1 MTNRWQNR
9 PEGSEWGDHGAD
21 DELGR
26 VNLITPEKVLQGVA
40 EVREGRTFALSLP
53 LDYPGGNILNAR
65 RHPPRREPTY
75 AADGQPYINFPL
87 NRIDGQNTDV
97 VSDDQVTLCLQY
109 STQWDALSHVGSF
122 FDADADGTDEKVY
135 FNGFR
140 AGEHVVGP
148 HSYDGEAADTNN
160 TGARRLGIQ
169 NFARHGMQGRGVLI
183 DLEAHVGRARTF
195 VDFAMLSDI
204 MQKDGVTVERGDM
217 VIFRTGFADE
227 ILSMNR
233 TPSKERLENSCAV
246 LQGRDPKLLEWI
258 SDSGAA
264 ALIADNYAVEGI
276 PPVPA
281 DGKRPMLPLHHHC
294 LFKLGLPL
302 AELWYLSELAD
313 WLRANGRNRFLL
325 TAPPLNLPG
334 AVGSPATPVA
344 TV

>member
-1 MTNRWQNR
+1 MNDRWKNR

-26 VNLITPEKVLQGVA
+26 VNLITPDKVLQGIA
-40 EVREGRTFALSLP
+40 EVKEGRTFCLSLP
-53 LDYPGGNILNAR
+53 LDYPGGQVLNER
-65 RHPPRREPTY
+65 RGPPRWSPTFL
-75 AADGQPYINFPL
+75 DGQPYINFPL
-87 NRIDGQNTDV
+87 NRLDGQNTDV
-97 VSDDQVTLCLQY
+97 VSDDQVNICLQY

-122 FDADADGTDEKVY
+122 FDADGDGEDEKVY

-148 HSYDGEAADTNN
+148 KSYDGEATPETERA
-160 TGARRLGIQ
+160 AQRLGIQ
-169 NFARHGMQGRGVLI
+169 NFAQHGMQGRAVMI
-183 DLEAHVGRARTF
+183 DLEAHLGRDRQF
-195 VDFAMLSDI
+195 VDFAMLSKI
-204 MQKDGVTVERGDM
+204 MEKDGVTVERGDM
-217 VIFRTGFADE
+217 VVFHTGFADE

-233 TPSKERLENSCAV
+233 NPSKEKLGNSCAV
-246 LQGRDPKLLEWI
+246 LDGRDQALLDWI
-258 SDSGAA
+258 SESGAA

-276 PPVPA
+276 PSKPK
-281 DGKRPMLPLHHHC
+281 DGPRPMLPLHHHC

-302 AELWYLSELAD
+302 AELWYLTDLAR
-313 WLRANGRNRFLL
+313 WLREHSRSRFLL